1 MRLRWL
7 EKALHGLAETTESLA
22 ILFFFYG
29 IWLKEHV

>member
-22 ILFFFYG
+22 ILFYG